1 MEPGRGQKCDVN
13 DLLQFNL
20 LTRKKAL
27 GACLGVG
34 TSLSRFQQGEKQG
47 TNQGRERRSATLGV
61 APLRNKSRTCHTSQP
76 RVGNICREGNL
87 NDPLARIWPD
97 ACHSRSVLILQG
109 ILWLNGNKAPYRQAA
124 QVQPP
129 LSLCHLLGTSGYST
143 ILQMC

>member
-34 TSLSRFQQGEKQG
+34 TSPSRFQQGEKQG

-61 APLRNKSRTCHTSQP
+61 APLRNNP
-76 RVGNICREGNL
+76 
-87 NDPLARIWPD
+87 AR
-97 ACHSRSVLILQG
+97 AILHNQEWAISAG
-109 ILWLNGNKAPYRQAA
+109 KEI
-124 QVQPP
+124 
-129 LSLCHLLGTSGYST
+129 
-143 ILQMC
+143 